1 MTEKYKDLEDLITD
15 AIFDLLLE
23 AKEKGLNLL
32 TFEEVCVML
41 GVDDLSLLS
50 KMEKDMTFEINKE
63 FIEKLKDPDLK
74 NCCHFVEDH
83 YHLIKVPDRK
93 YILSL
98 YGNFPKK
105 VVKKIGKLAGIYD
118 LGRKKTFFPSK
129 LQNNKKKIK
138 D

>member
-50 KMEKDMTFEINKE
+50 KMEKGMTFQINKD
-63 FIEKLKDPDLK
+63 FIEKLKDPEIRNAMIESFK
-74 NCCHFVEDH
+74 ATKH
-83 YHLIKVPDRK
+83 
-93 YILSL
+93 
-98 YGNFPKK
+98 
-105 VVKKIGKLAGIYD
+105 
-118 LGRKKTFFPSK
+118 
-129 LQNNKKKIK
+129 
-138 D
+138 

>member
-63 FIEKLKDPDLK
+63 FIEKLKDPEVRNAMIESFK
-74 NCCHFVEDH
+74 ATKH
-83 YHLIKVPDRK
+83 
-93 YILSL
+93 
-98 YGNFPKK
+98 
-105 VVKKIGKLAGIYD
+105 
-118 LGRKKTFFPSK
+118 
-129 LQNNKKKIK
+129 
-138 D
+138 

>member
-50 KMEKDMTFEINKE
+50 KMEKGMTFQINKD
-63 FIEKLKDPDLK
+63 FIEKLEDPEIRNAMIESFK
-74 NCCHFVEDH
+74 ATKH
-83 YHLIKVPDRK
+83 
-93 YILSL
+93 
-98 YGNFPKK
+98 
-105 VVKKIGKLAGIYD
+105 
-118 LGRKKTFFPSK
+118 
-129 LQNNKKKIK
+129 
-138 D
+138 

>member
-1 MTEKYKDLEDLITD
+1 MTEKYKDLDDLITD

-63 FIEKLKDPDLK
+63 FIEKLKDPEVRNAMIESFK
-74 NCCHFVEDH
+74 ATKH
-83 YHLIKVPDRK
+83 
-93 YILSL
+93 
-98 YGNFPKK
+98 
-105 VVKKIGKLAGIYD
+105 
-118 LGRKKTFFPSK
+118 
-129 LQNNKKKIK
+129 
-138 D
+138 

>member
-50 KMEKDMTFEINKE
+50 KMEKNMTFQINKD
-63 FIEKLKDPDLK
+63 FIEKLKDPEIRNAMIESFK
-74 NCCHFVEDH
+74 ATKH
-83 YHLIKVPDRK
+83 
-93 YILSL
+93 
-98 YGNFPKK
+98 
-105 VVKKIGKLAGIYD
+105 
-118 LGRKKTFFPSK
+118 
-129 LQNNKKKIK
+129 
-138 D
+138 